1 MKASSLRAVLVTLIT
16 SSASAALAQEPPL
29 ILPAPPPLEA
39 PAPREAPEP
48 APFNSLELQ
57 LGAGVSVATIHV
69 DGAAQ
74 TGFLPSVAAA
84 FHRGM
89 LVAGLRFDPD
99 PGSTTPATASAA
111 AEERSGWHLGAFVG
125 PSFALTERLRLDLNA
140 EVGLHRAHDTLVQAS
155 ATYATSATLP
165 YLGFRPAVSVQ
176 FGAGKYTGALGV
188 AAFLRID
195 ASQKQSNGLPD
206 DGGHQLGLEI
216 FAAFRLA
223 LL

>member
-99 PGSTTPATASAA
+99 PSSTTAATATAA

-140 EVGLHRAHDTLVQAS
+140 EVGVHRAQDTLVQPR
-155 ATYATSATLP
+155 ATYATSASLP

-176 FGAGKYTGALGV
+176 FGAGKYTGAIGV

-216 FAAFRLA
+216 FASLRLA

>member
-1 MKASSLRAVLVTLIT
+1 MKATFLRAVLVALIT
-16 SSASAALAQEPPL
+16 LSASAALAQDPPL
-29 ILPAPPPLEA
+29 ILPAPPLN
-39 PAPREAPEP
+39 APEP

-57 LGAGVSVATIHV
+57 LGAGVSVATIHT

-74 TGFLPSVAAA
+74 TGFLPSIAAA
-84 FHRGM
+84 FHRGG

-99 PGSTTPATASAA
+99 PGSTTPATATAD
-111 AEERSGWHLGAFVG
+111 ERSGWHLGAFVG

-140 EVGLHRAHDTLVQAS
+140 EVGLHRTQDTLVQPS
-155 ATYATSATLP
+155 AIYATRAALP

-176 FGAGKYTGALGV
+176 FGTGKYTGALGV
-188 AAFLRID
+188 AVFLRID

-206 DGGHQLGLEI
+206 DGGHQVGLEI